1 MSYLGEIVACRHF
14 WAHLARAEVR
24 ARFRRSR
31 LGVAWA
37 LLQPLLLTLLLAV
50 VFGGIF
56 RLPIRDFALFVYSG
70 LVVWDFIALSVV
82 NGCGSLLTAEPY
94 IKLRRLPVVI
104 YPLRVVLGIAT
115 VSMVAFA
122 GLILWVIIDRPE
134 VLGLP
139 LVGLPPA
146 FALICLLGW
155 GLAIHS
161 AFINA
166 RFRDFQ
172 QFVGVILQAVWYV
185 SPVFIEPRLFTAAG
199 LEAVLFYNPITHVLN
214 LIREPL
220 LWGQF
225 PSGVDWAFAAGFA
238 ALVWLFAVARVRRS
252 ERDIVFYL

>member
-1 MSYLGEIVACRHF
+1 MSYVAEIISCRHF
-14 WAHLARAEVR
+14 WVHLARAEVR

-31 LGVAWA
+31 LGIVWA

-56 RLPIRDFALFVYSG
+56 RLPVRDFALFVFSG
-70 LVVWDFIALSVV
+70 LVVWDFVSLSIV
-82 NGCGSLLTAEPY
+82 NGCGSLLSAEPY
-94 IKLRRLPVVI
+94 IKLRRLPAAI

-115 VSMVAFA
+115 VSLVAFG
-122 GLILWVIIDRPE
+122 GLVLWVLVDRSG

-139 LVGLPPA
+139 LASLLVSFP
-146 FALICLLGW
+146 LIFLIGW

-166 RFRDFQ
+166 KFRDFQ
-172 QFVGVILQAVWYV
+172 QLVGVFLQAVWYV
-185 SPVFIEPRLFTAAG
+185 SPVFIEPKLFAAAG
-199 LEAVLFYNPITHVLN
+199 LSALLDYNPVTHVLN

-220 LWGQF
+220 LWGRF
-225 PSGVDWAFAAGFA
+225 PSGIDWAFSSGLAVA
-238 ALVWLFAVARVRRS
+238 VWLLAVARLRHS